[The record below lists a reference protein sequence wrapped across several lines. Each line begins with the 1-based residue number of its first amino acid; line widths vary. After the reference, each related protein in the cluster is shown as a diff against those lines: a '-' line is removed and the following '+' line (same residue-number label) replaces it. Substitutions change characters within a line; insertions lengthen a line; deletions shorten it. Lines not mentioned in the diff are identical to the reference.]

1 MCWKRLQPSLTGY
14 QLSMLDTLLLFH
26 FPAFI
31 TMNLFG
37 RKTSV
42 WIAFQ
47 GDDYEK
53 WMNENPPRYSNW
65 SPIEVVH
72 VSISG
77 GFKDTEK
84 LFYP

>member
-1 MCWKRLQPSLTGY
+1 
-14 QLSMLDTLLLFH
+14 
-26 FPAFI
+26 
-31 TMNLFG
+31 MNLFG

-65 SPIEVVH
+65 SPIEAVH
-72 VSISG
+72 VSISSVL
-77 GFKDTEK
+77 KAPEK
-84 LFYP
+84 LFYL